1 MSDSIRA
8 GELRI
13 CPACGSRN
21 KATHRFC
28 VRCSGAMDALEAGS
42 PRLANRPA
50 SGNPRILRFLLAAG
64 MVAALGAGLLVRS
77 MLAEVPD
84 ESEVR
89 ADSAGTAVAAPA
101 PAPPVSGWTPG
112 SGVTAERPAPAAW
125 SRSATAPPAPAWSAT
140 SFPVARP
147 NPYDVPG
154 DPNESMVGI
163 APSAP
168 AVRAAKNR
176 RRVYTEE
183 DLIATRGGAWTAPT
197 PAPE

>member
-1 MSDSIRA
+1 MATLVQAAPAWVKERRESAAKQFAAA
-8 GELRI
+8 GYPV
-13 CPACGSRN
+13 PAQQ
-21 KATHRFC
+21 H
-28 VRCSGAMDALEAGS
+28 VVVQPAM
-42 PRLANRPA
+42 
-50 SGNPRILRFLLAAG
+50 LAAG
-64 MVAALGAGLLVRS
+64 VAAALGAGLLVRA

-101 PAPPVSGWTPG
+101 PAPPVSGWAPG
-112 SGVTAERPAPAAW
+112 SGVTAEEPAPAAW
-125 SRSATAPPAPAWSAT
+125 SRSATTPPAPAWSAT